1 VHYEKASEKDPQVL
15 HLSAGN
21 KKTPLE
27 VMDVPVEYEVKLE
40 IFEGPLD
47 LLLHLIRKNEVDI
60 FDIPIATITDQYL
73 AYLEMMKAF
82 NISIAGDFL
91 LMASTLMHI
100 KSRMLLPDTVD
111 EEEGDDPRLELTRPL
126 LEYMRFKEMAGEL
139 SEREVLGR
147 DVFARKPSDEM
158 EELTKG
164 ESVPLEANLFQL
176 IDAFQRI
183 ISQRLPGAQLKFRLE
198 QWSMNEKIESII
210 SRLKDRRELYFREL
224 FAKDMTVSELVV
236 TFLALLE
243 LVHRGLIKVFQS
255 AFDKDIR
262 LKAVF
267 SNERK

>member
-1 VHYEKASEKDPQVL
+1 
-15 HLSAGN
+15 
-21 KKTPLE
+21 
-27 VMDVPVEYEVKLE
+27 MEYEVKLE

-100 KSRMLLPDTVD
+100 KSRMLLPDAVDED
-111 EEEGDDPRLELTRPL
+111 EEEDPRFEITRPL

-147 DVFARKPSDEM
+147 DVFTRKLSDEVA
-158 EELTKG
+158 ELTEG
-164 ESVPLEANLFQL
+164 ESVPLEINLFQL

-183 ISQRLPGAQLKFRLE
+183 VDQRLPGTQLKFRLE
-198 QWSMNEKIESII
+198 RWSINEKMESII
-210 SRLKDRRELYFREL
+210 FRLKNQKALYFREL
-224 FAKDMTVSELVV
+224 FAEKMTVSELVV

-243 LVHRGLIKVFQS
+243 LVHRGIIKVFQS
-255 AFDKDIR
+255 AYDQDIR
-262 LKAVF
+262 LKAAF
-267 SNERK
+267 DERK